1 MMRDAIGRAA
11 LLVAGSAILASAALH
26 GLVNVPH
33 LHGDLLE
40 IGVRRTLVGAVMLVL
55 YFSVIAMFAFGGLV
69 ISGALGSLRGAR
81 HLAPLW
87 IVAVTYIAFGV
98 TAFLLV
104 SRTPHMLGYAVMG
117 ALVAVGAVLRP
128 GRAADGIPGGL

>member
-1 MMRDAIGRAA
+1 MMRDTIGRAV
-11 LLVAGSAILASAALH
+11 LFIAGSAMLASAALH

-40 IGVRRTLVGAVMLVL
+40 IGVRSTLVGAVMLVL
-55 YFSVIAMFAFGGLV
+55 YFSVIAMVAFGGLV
-69 ISGALGSLRGAR
+69 IGGALGPLRGAR

-87 IVAVTYIAFGV
+87 IVAATYVAFGV
-98 TAFLLV
+98 TAFVLV

-128 GRAADGIPGGL
+128 IQAADSPSRR